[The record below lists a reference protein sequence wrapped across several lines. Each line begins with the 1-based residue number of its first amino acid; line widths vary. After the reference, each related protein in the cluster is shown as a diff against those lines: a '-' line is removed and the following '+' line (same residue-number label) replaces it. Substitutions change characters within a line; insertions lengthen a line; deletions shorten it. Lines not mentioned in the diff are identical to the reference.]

1 MDPRGAIQPQTLVG
15 PDEEAEQLTMSF
27 RNLVPELR
35 GFETFGIAECQDAPM
50 ERQTW
55 PSRESHSWQPGVTAD
70 SGNYFDFRHKS
81 TLKELAKR
89 WDNMDPERRVVI
101 TESEGENEVYHGPD
115 TAETWGDCLPG
126 FYCRCCEPWTHFLDQ
141 DDLLA
146 HEQELAT
153 RPNIFCRE
161 KKNLAPDDEL
171 SNFDNVV

>member
-1 MDPRGAIQPQTLVG
+1 MCQKEKAWPKKGKINASAKGTHVENTATRVSKKTRNDEKGTESLAETMDPRGAIQPQTLVG

-89 WDNMDPERRVVI
+89 WTTWIRKE
-101 TESEGENEVYHGPD
+101 ES
-115 TAETWGDCLPG
+115 
-126 FYCRCCEPWTHFLDQ
+126 
-141 DDLLA
+141 
-146 HEQELAT
+146 
-153 RPNIFCRE
+153 
-161 KKNLAPDDEL
+161 
-171 SNFDNVV
+171 